1 MKRLY
6 LVLFLD
12 LLFLLY
18 GVSELSISEKEAV
31 IYYEK
36 HNFLHYLINLSTYI
50 FGQND
55 FGLRLP
61 FITFHMLSVI
71 LLYKI
76 SGLYIKKEEDRVYA
90 ISLFILLPGVLS
102 SSLIVNTAPITMF
115 FTLLFIYLYEK
126 DKKKLYYPLLILVAF
141 IDGAFEI
148 LYLGV
153 FAYALF
159 KNNKKLYIL
168 SGLLFLVT
176 LYIYGFDSGGKPKG
190 FFLDTLAMY
199 ALIFS
204 PLLFLYYFYAMYR
217 ILFKR
222 QKTLLWF
229 ISFTALILSIL
240 LSFRQR
246 IPITD
251 FAPYGAIAI
260 PLVYENFLKS
270 YKVRLPRFRK
280 WYKMGLYIT
289 IFLLALNFLIT
300 YFNKTLYLFL
310 PNPNIHF
317 ARKFHIAKEL
327 SKKLKL
333 LDINQLSCQDKNLA
347 LRLKFYG
354 ISNGKKYLLS
364 ENKLSQNSKKVTIS
378 YTFKPIKTYY
388 VSKLH
393 TLK

>member
-1 MKRLY
+1 MRRLY
-6 LVLFLD
+6 LVLLLD

-18 GVSELSISEKEAV
+18 GVSELSISAKEAS

-36 HNFLHYLINLSTYI
+36 HNFLHYLTNLSTSL

-55 FGLRLP
+55 LALRLP
-61 FITFHMLSVI
+61 FITFHLLSVI

-76 SGLYIKKEEDRVYA
+76 SELYIKKEEDRVYA
-90 ISLFILLPGVLS
+90 IALFVLLPGVLS
-102 SSLIVNTAPITMF
+102 SSLIVNMAPITIF
-115 FTLLFIYLYEK
+115 FTLLFVYLYEK
-126 DKKKLYYPLLILVAF
+126 EKKYLYYPLLIMIAF
-141 IDGAFEI
+141 IGNSFEI

-153 FAYALF
+153 FTYALF

-168 SGLLFLVT
+168 SAILFLAT
-176 LYIYGFDSGGKPKG
+176 LYIYGFDSGGKPRG

-204 PLLFLYYFYAMYR
+204 PFLFLYYFYAMYR

-222 QKTLLWF
+222 EKTLLWF

-246 IPITD
+246 ISITD
-251 FAPYGAIAI
+251 FAPYGVIAL

-270 YKVRLPRFRK
+270 YKVRLPQFRK
-280 WYKMGLYIT
+280 WYKRGLYAT

-300 YFNKTLYLFL
+300 YFNKTLYFIL
-310 PNPNIHF
+310 PDANMHF
-317 ARKFHIAKEL
+317 AQKFHIAKEL

-333 LDINQLSCQDKNLA
+333 LNINQISCQDKELA
-347 LRLKFYG
+347 NRLKFYG
-354 ISNGKKYLLS
+354 ISRGEKYLLS
-364 ENKLSQNSKKVTIS
+364 DTKLSKNAKKVTIS

-393 TLK
+393 TLD